1 MKDRKRIRRRFF
13 FGGVLVVLVA
23 LAVPVT
29 QAIAR
34 SARVSAPIEKNSIP
48 EYCGQS
54 IGHSTSG
61 LVSFDRVG
69 KDTLSIAIHSRGAYS
84 ADAYGYLYDP
94 DYSCS
99 SGAYIAYLGEY
110 KIVNGSGD
118 KTATVDVSGYGP
130 SFYVCIYY
138 FRTDKND
145 WYSDCSLLATP

>member
-1 MKDRKRIRRRFF
+1 MTDRKWYRRGPFY
-13 FGGVLVVLVA
+13 GVLLVVLVA

-48 EYCGQS
+48 EYCGDS

-61 LVSFDRVG
+61 FVSLDRAG
-69 KDTLSIAIHSRGAYS
+69 DMLSVAIHSRGAYS
-84 ADAYGYLYDP
+84 ADGYVYLYDP
-94 DYSCS
+94 DYSCNS
-99 SGAYIAYLGEY
+99 NDYIEYLGKY
-110 KIVNGSGD
+110 KIVGGSGD

-130 SFYVCIYY
+130 YFYVCIYY

-145 WYSDCSLLATP
+145 WYSDCSLAARP